1 MKNKTKEDSLE
12 NHHELDHYIGKRLR
26 EKRLKRGLTLEDLS
40 EKLNLSRQQLQKY
53 ETAQSRLST
62 TILYHLGLLLD
73 VKPSYFFQGYANFQK
88 KAQPPVANIIVPDRQ
103 STLNIL
109 LIEDDAA
116 DQLLTRRAFE
126 ECSVNVNLLAMHDG
140 IAALGFLRNES
151 TSVDFPRP
159 DLILLD
165 LNIPKQDGASVLNE
179 LKSDPNLVDIPV
191 IILTNSID
199 FKEMHSCYK
208 AHAAGYLCKTFDFDV
223 FQNNLDILAQYWAL
237 SAVLPNRSQGV
248 SA

>member
-1 MKNKTKEDSLE
+1 MNNKTKEDLHE
-12 NHHELDHYIGKRLR
+12 NYQELDHYIGKRLR
-26 EKRLKRGLTLEDLS
+26 EKRLKRGLTLEDLA
-40 EKLNLSRQQLQKY
+40 EKLNMSRQQLQKY

-73 VKPSYFFQGYANFQK
+73 VKPSYFFQGYTNFQK
-88 KAQPPVANIIVPDRQ
+88 KTHTPITNIIIPDRQ

-116 DQLLTRRAFE
+116 DQLLTRRAFD
-126 ECSVNVNLLAMHDG
+126 ECSVSVNLLAVHDG
-140 IAALGFLRNES
+140 IEALRFLRNEN
-151 TSVDFPRP
+151 TNVDFPRP

-165 LNIPKQDGASVLNE
+165 LNIPKQDGASVLHE
-179 LKSDPNLVDIPV
+179 LKSDSNLVDIPV
-191 IILTNSID
+191 IILTNSVD

-223 FQNNLDILAQYWAL
+223 FQNNLEILAQYWAL
-237 SAVLPNRSQGV
+237 SVVLPNRSQGV
-248 SA
+248 SE